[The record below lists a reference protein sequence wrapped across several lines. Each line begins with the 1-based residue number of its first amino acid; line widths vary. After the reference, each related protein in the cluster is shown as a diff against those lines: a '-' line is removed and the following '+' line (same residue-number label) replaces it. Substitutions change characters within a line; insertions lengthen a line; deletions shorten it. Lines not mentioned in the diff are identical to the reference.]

1 MSRVRTPSPAPFF
14 MVAVNRI
21 KFLSITLLFTVSLLF
36 TVKFAFY
43 PVSSFFL
50 DIYGIRYD
58 FSRIDYESGRRI
70 VFEDLSIEIK
80 DMLSFKA
87 GKLTFSAGRKSS
99 GFLQKEYVLHY
110 LELID
115 GELTFDSK
123 WLLEPSDITF
133 PETFPFFPLEEVF
146 IKNLSV
152 SAMIDGQNGFIA
164 KNIDISGNG
173 KYEIEMADNRYFHSS
188 LKEPVIVDLYA
199 NIEAKD
205 FFYAIDNIAVSSKG
219 MVISG
224 EKKGE
229 TGNLSGR
236 VAVDLSEAVE
246 IFSQT
251 AKGEVYADYVL
262 DIAGKVPKIDTTL
275 TVSGLNYE
283 GFRPWDIHAFLQITP
298 STMHIDRLN
307 LFHNDKVF
315 LSLDGVFPYKT
326 KEIKGVV
333 RLYRFDLDDC
343 LRRMTTSGIVNLIVS
358 GKADYVFSTETL
370 SADVKT
376 DLVVNEF
383 DVGKKEILDLPREV
397 FVTGNVTVGAD
408 GVKLH
413 DGIVKTKDETSR
425 LIVKDSWFG
434 FADSMKFHIPVVA
447 GSWINLEDVNQ
458 ITGFN
463 VKGRGSIEALVTSF
477 YENPYITGRFSGTGC
492 SFHGFNA
499 QSCTVDTKLK
509 EFVLRIGVEDI
520 KQNSISSKDSFVS
533 LDFNDEILPVS
544 FLINDAKGS
553 LKDAAAVFDIQTD
566 AFSGNV
572 ALTAEGVYKNGLSK
586 LNASLKA
593 DNLKIKGVRAADSF
607 IFKINDKD
615 PVFINGI
622 GNLNYGKSSIAIEG
636 RMSKKDLDTEI
647 SAKFSSFFKDDFPLP
662 ADLDYEEPSLDIKL
676 AGILDQPDVS
686 AKFEANGISF
696 SGVKLGDLAVSA
708 QLAGENMDFGIKGK
722 LGKSIVFSAMM
733 KEFKPENL
741 SASLKIKD
749 FVHKVSDFFVKL
761 SLNAKMEGEN
771 IDAKVTTLMAEK
783 SGFFVRNNAP
793 FSISGKM
800 DDLEIEKAYFDGETA
815 NFFLEGRIVNYSP
828 HISAK
833 GTLFPRM
840 VEILYPG
847 EITGVDGKFYF
858 DVALDKEDIKGEL
871 RMVDGSYRL
880 KNPQIIFSG
889 FNGLLS
895 FDKNKWKIENLN
907 GFAGGG
913 RVVLSGEGSM
923 FPFDNAALKLKL
935 TNLTGKYALT
945 GDFGLSSNLD
955 IIMFGPE
962 QISVS
967 GDIELR
973 NIVYNQP
980 LSLDSDFI
988 KMISKLGRERAGAQI
1003 EKTLPIDLSIR
1014 VTGKN
1019 NIRIKTNL
1027 IESDLFIDTTI
1038 TGTARKPEMSG
1049 TILLKNGKIQYKQND
1064 FTIQRGIITFEDGNG
1079 INPFIDLESF
1089 RNVTAKVVDDEK
1101 DFKII
1106 MTARGNPFDGELEVN
1121 FDSIPQLDQQQ
1132 LVSLLLWG
1140 NIGDSF
1146 SGDIAIAAVT
1156 DIMGITTQ
1164 VRKNFNLTKFELI
1177 PKYSEFDD
1185 KTVLK
1190 LVAEKE
1196 IYKNLFLSLESNP
1209 SDTTDQIIE
1218 IKYKTKSLETI
1229 LGWKNKDRL
1238 ESSFGAIGFDFRL
1251 EYYFE

>member
-1 MSRVRTPSPAPFF
+1 M
-14 MVAVNRI
+14 NRI
-21 KFLSITLLFTVSLLF
+21 KFLSIILLFTVSFLF
-36 TVKFAFY
+36 AVKFAFY

-58 FSRIDYESGRRI
+58 FSKIDYEPGRRI
-70 VFEDLSIEIK
+70 VFEDLSVEIK
-80 DMLSFKA
+80 DLLSFKA
-87 GKLTFSAGRKSS
+87 GKLAFSIGRKSS
-99 GFLQKEYVLHY
+99 GFLEKEYVLHY

-115 GELTFDSK
+115 GDLTFDSK

-146 IKNLSV
+146 IKNFRV
-152 SAMIDGQNGFIA
+152 SAMINEKNGLVVQ
-164 KNIDISGNG
+164 NIDISGNE
-173 KYEIEMADNRYFHSS
+173 KYEIEMPDNKYFHPS
-188 LKEPVIVDLYA
+188 LKEPVIIDLYA

-205 FFYAIDNIAVSSKG
+205 FFYAIENIAVSSKG

-236 VAVDLSEAVE
+236 VAIDLSEAVE

-262 DIAGKVPKIDTTL
+262 DIAGKVPRIDATV

-298 STMHIDRLN
+298 TVMYIDRLN

-315 LSLDGVFPYKT
+315 LSLDGIFPYKA
-326 KEIKGVV
+326 KKIKGVTK
-333 RLYRFDLDDC
+333 LYRFDLDDC

-447 GSWINLEDVNQ
+447 GSWINLEDVNH

-463 VKGRGSIEALVTSF
+463 LKGRGSVEALVTSF
-477 YENPYITGRFSGTGC
+477 YENPFITGRFSGTGC
-492 SFHGFNA
+492 SFHGFNS

-509 EFVLRIGVEDI
+509 EFVLRIGIEDI
-520 KQNSISSKDSFVS
+520 RQNSISSKDSFVS

-593 DNLKIKGVRAADSF
+593 DNLKIKGVKAADSF
-607 IFKINDKD
+607 VFKITDKD
-615 PVFINGI
+615 PVFINGT
-622 GNLNYGKSSIAIEG
+622 GTLNYGKSSLKIEG
-636 RMSKKDLDTEI
+636 KMSKKDLDTDI
-647 SAKFSSFFKDDFPLP
+647 SASFASFFKDDFPLP
-662 ADLDYEEPSLDIKL
+662 ADLDYEEPFLDIKL
-676 AGILDQPDVS
+676 SGILDHPDIS
-686 AKFEANGISF
+686 ARFESKGISF
-696 SGVKLGDLAVSA
+696 SGVKLGDLSVSA
-708 QLAGENMDFGIKGK
+708 SLAGENMDFHTKGK
-722 LGKSIVFSAMM
+722 LGERVVFSASM
-733 KEFKPENL
+733 KEFKPESL
-741 SASLKIKD
+741 SASLKVKD
-749 FVHKVSDFFVKL
+749 FVHKVSDFFVKF

-771 IDAKVTTLMAEK
+771 IDARVTTLMAEK

-793 FSISGKM
+793 FNISGKM
-800 DDLEIEKAYFDGETA
+800 DNLEIEKAYFDGETA
-815 NFFLEGRIVNYSP
+815 NFCVEGKIVNYSP
-828 HISAK
+828 QITAK

-847 EITGVDGKFYF
+847 EIKGVDGKFYF
-858 DVALDKEDIKGEL
+858 DIALDGEKIKGDI
-871 RMVDGSYRL
+871 RMVEGSYRL
-880 KNPQIIFSG
+880 KNPQIVLSG
-889 FNGLLS
+889 FNGVVS
-895 FDKNKWKIENLN
+895 FDNKKWKIESLS

-913 RVVLSGEGSM
+913 KVVVKGEGSM
-923 FPFDNAALKLKL
+923 FPFDNASLNLKLV
-935 TNLTGKYALT
+935 NVTGRYALT

-988 KMISKLGRERAGAQI
+988 KMISKLGRGRAGAEI
-1003 EKTLPIDLSIR
+1003 EKTLPIDLSLR

-1027 IESDLFIDTTI
+1027 IESDLFIDTNI
-1038 TGTARKPEMSG
+1038 TGTARKPEISG
-1049 TILLKNGKIQYKQND
+1049 TILLKNGNIQYKQNS
-1064 FTIQRGIITFEDGNG
+1064 FLIQRGIITFEDGNG
-1079 INPFIDLESF
+1079 INPFIDLESY

-1106 MTARGNPFDGELEVN
+1106 MTARGNPFEGELEVN